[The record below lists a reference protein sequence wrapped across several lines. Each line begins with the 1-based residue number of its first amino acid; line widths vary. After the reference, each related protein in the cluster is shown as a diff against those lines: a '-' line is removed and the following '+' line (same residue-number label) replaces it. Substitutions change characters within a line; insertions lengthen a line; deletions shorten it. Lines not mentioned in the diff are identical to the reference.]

1 MNIMD
6 LARVKILALHN
17 NTISWISLQ
26 RAIVYKAQDKSIDI
40 AGDII
45 SISGGRNAKT
55 GEVSQI
61 STATIV
67 MITGKA
73 PGRHNKVNPYY
84 NKHALFRRDS
94 GTCAYCNKYFPDSHL
109 TVDHVDP
116 VHNGGKNV
124 WDNVVS
130 SCLPCN
136 HKKNDIIPGD
146 PRFPHM
152 HFKPYTPCR
161 NEFLILTRGKSILP
175 EQFEFLS
182 GMITNKNSRI
192 KSFYKCK

>member
-1 MNIMD
+1 MD

-17 NTISWISLQ
+17 GSISWISLQ
-26 RAIVYKAQDKSIDI
+26 RAIVYRAQGKSIDI
-40 AGDII
+40 SDNII

-55 GEVSQI
+55 GEISHI

-67 MITGKA
+67 MITGKSA
-73 PGRHNKVNPYY
+73 MRSFKVTPYY
-84 NKHALFRRDS
+84 NKSALFRRDS
-94 GTCAYCNKYFPDSHL
+94 GTCAYCNKYFNDSQL

-136 HKKNDIIPGD
+136 HKKNDVVPGD
-146 PRFPHM
+146 PHFPHM
-152 HFKPYTPCR
+152 HYKPYTPCR
-161 NEFLILTRGKSILP
+161 SEFLILTRGKAILP
-175 EQFEFLS
+175 EQLSFLS
-182 GMITNKNSRI
+182 DMITNKNSRI
-192 KSFYKCK
+192 KTFYKSK